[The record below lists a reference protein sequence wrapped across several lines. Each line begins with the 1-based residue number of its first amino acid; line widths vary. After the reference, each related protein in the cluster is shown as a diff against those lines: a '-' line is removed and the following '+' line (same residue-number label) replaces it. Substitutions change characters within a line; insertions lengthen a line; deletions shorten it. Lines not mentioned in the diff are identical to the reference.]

1 MTMHGKK
8 VQYIT
13 TNESRVI
20 ANAVRKGSGVDIAMA
35 DFDAAEFGSV
45 QRKALLSWS
54 REEQGTYYGAA
65 VRSSKISERALDIE
79 VRVPGDVSID
89 LGPEEL
95 VLDSGLIVQGRY
107 VLSVEIYLDIP
118 LKHSGEV
125 PDHIKPLLK
134 YSQIFHV
141 IIRLRRASDLPLC
154 ISKGRNPV
162 YNSYGQL
169 GFFIADLEKMNAYII
184 SRVGEGEI
192 NLKDA
197 FCETELANELFEEG
211 LLILVWGMT
220 PTAYYVYG
228 LDSADDRNLVP
239 SIEQPQFTGTYK
251 FRSDVQH
258 PSVVPGEYLLN
269 WPACLSSD
277 FPKMTLAGKCEWVRV
292 DVHVMGY
299 YYMGIGTGPNFPV
312 ITAYRSEGIDT
323 GQPLLMVDMAYAT
336 PQLCF

>member
-1 MTMHGKK
+1 MHGSK
-8 VQYIT
+8 VQHIT
-13 TNESRVI
+13 SNDSRVI
-20 ANAVRKGSGVDIAMA
+20 ANAALKVADVDIAMT
-35 DFDAAEFGSV
+35 DFDASEFGSV

-54 REEQGTYYGAA
+54 REEEGVYYGAA
-65 VRSSKISERALDIE
+65 VRGLKISEQALDIE

-95 VLDSGLIVQGRY
+95 VLDSSLIACGRY
-107 VLSVEIYLDIP
+107 VLSVDIYLDLP
-118 LKHSGEV
+118 LKHFGEV

-134 YSQIFHV
+134 YSEIFHV

-154 ISKGRNPV
+154 IGMERNPV

-184 SRVGEGEI
+184 SRLGEGEV

-197 FCETELANELFEEG
+197 FCETELANELFDEG

-228 LDSADDRNLVP
+228 LDCADDRRLVP
-239 SIEQPQFTGTYK
+239 SVAQPQFTGTYK
-251 FRSDVQH
+251 FRSDVQQ
-258 PSVVPGEYLLN
+258 PSVVPGECLLD
-269 WPACLSSD
+269 WPACLNAN
-277 FPKMTLAGKCEWVRV
+277 FPTITLAGKCEWVSV

-312 ITAYRSEGIDT
+312 ITAYRDEESDAA
-323 GQPLLMVDMAYAT
+323 QPLLMVDMAYVE